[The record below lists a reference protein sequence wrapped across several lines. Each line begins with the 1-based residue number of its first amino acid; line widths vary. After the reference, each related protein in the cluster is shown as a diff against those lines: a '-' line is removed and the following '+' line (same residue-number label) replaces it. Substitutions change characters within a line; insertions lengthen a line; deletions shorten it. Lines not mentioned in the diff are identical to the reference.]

1 MITLKEMLAE
11 PQTMYDGG
19 MVQHMSEGGMP
30 LTIVEVPDKPEGIRH
45 LLNDTK
51 FGRSA
56 SDPAY
61 ITPNQTTMRTYDKK
75 PVSLS
80 LEQLKDIPGASG
92 EERFRADPEAFGGVG
107 KYGPLRESI
116 KRKGYQ
122 DYEGNPLTTDPITL
136 EVNSKGE
143 AVIAEGNH
151 RLAEAIESGRD
162 SVPVHIQY
170 YGGSENIEGP
180 YNPDRLQLG
189 PRVLKEGEKGAIRLS
204 PEKFQSLTEQ
214 LPEVE
219 QQLSITEQQPSVT
232 KKSTLPVPKRIKEK
246 LLRNIRNFIPLIKA
260 GRSLSPVGIALNLLQ
275 IIPEETMNN
284 AVDYLKN
291 TPTHELFGL
300 EKSGLESVEDLWEE
314 VKGHLITQ
322 TEPTE
327 ITAQYIRNL
336 DLYHATTATK
346 LIGGKL
352 KASKVGVLGQGV
364 YATPDTEYAG
374 GYAEGEGGNIHP
386 VKANIENPLIVR
398 IKGRFHH
405 YTPARVFEELGVSKE
420 KAFEMAER
428 NSEEHGGDFTTQFKS
443 RARKQGYDSIVL
455 VNDETNTMQEIVV
468 FDPDKI
474 VSKFKP
480 MYDGGLVQHMSEGGE
495 PTETLKMSVFD
506 EEYDEYIKNLEG
518 STSDLFNDNVMRD
531 VLDSFSVSSKSLEE
545 VNPKELSLPI
555 PEKRLDL
562 YKKLELEPPSSK
574 EGALTVGSLDW
585 YKDYNLLAP
594 PMTYEQLLKRR
605 YGLELIDLDWDV
617 SHIIERPS
625 SSTVTEQQL
634 PVTTKPTLPVP
645 KSLESKLPKI
655 VGTILKARKYT
666 NPLGLAAQVLDL
678 IPQETKA
685 AAVDYLKNT
694 PTHELFGL
702 EKSGLES
709 VEDLWEEVKNNLTT
723 ETEPSGKLES
733 MRNEFYNKIQ
743 TGIQDYQERQRMDNM
758 LKLEDRL
765 QEKLPMVID
774 TIIGEITKDNPYLP
788 DIASSIVDQLDDDL
802 LSKKDIDKI
811 TWYLSATSPDKLF
824 GLQKSGD
831 RYIGDLWNKFYDQS
845 LFFNMEYYNDEP
857 TRSVDKKVKKGQEVP
872 QQELPVIPQ
881 SEYIKEFG
889 NPSSLINKK
898 SIEKLLEKHP
908 NILVDS
914 DGLPVLLFRGSRL
927 VERTPEEITSIL
939 KGESRKDY
947 FSKPKDYST
956 FLADNPYLSATYA
969 GDKTSEG
976 VLIPFFIKAKE
987 IIDFPIQIYKDKSGR
1002 IERLFDKVRFDREAR
1017 QLKKG
1022 QVLVARSVRDT
1033 GPDVNLEFDSNK
1045 FRYGHNQYAVADEG
1059 QLINAIAEKKKGGQV
1074 RPMYDG
1080 GLVLA

>member
-1 MITLKEMLAE
+1 VITLKEFLAE

-19 MVQHMSEGGMP
+19 VVQHMSEGGMP
-30 LTIVEVPDKPEGIRH
+30 LTIVEVSDKPEGIRY

-61 ITPNQTTMRTYDKK
+61 ITPNQKTMRTYDKK

-162 SVPVHIQY
+162 SIPVHIQY

-219 QQLSITEQQPSVT
+219 QQLSITEQQLPVT
-232 KKSTLPVPKRIKEK
+232 KKSTLPVPKSIKEK

-336 DLYHATTATK
+336 DLYHGTSVPK
-346 LIGGKL
+346 LIGGKF

-364 YATPDTEYAG
+364 YATPDTEYAAG
-374 GYAEGEGGNIHP
+374 RAEEEGGNIHP

-468 FDPDKI
+468 FDPDKV

-495 PTETLKMSVFD
+495 PKSNLPVSTE
-506 EEYDEYIKNLEG
+506 EESLVGDIVKVGKKVGRKAVDIATKRVPGVGLISSSPAGEG
-518 STSDLFNDNVMRD
+518 STIYTPEETRKLLKTKQGTELNKLKNKVRKLIKHGTKELVNPLSTTSDIFNLTRTGKSGKINKNSIKFLRNMSTEELFKGMTETGNEDPGPFFSKMQEVYDANWQEIREYLGESPETIEEYKKEYDVDSPSERNTQRELAEEKGYTKPLTHVTLSPEISNDILRVIPEVNNKNPLLTHDIGIHMTEQTETPNVFDAFKRRSSTPKDPLIREYLEVDSKEPDLDSDEYTDWLDKIESLKSRINHEHKPDYFMTSEELDHYVDQYRSNFKNLDFPEGVNVIPLYAKLDRYISVPDMGVFKKPENWIRKMSYTPDTGEFFNDVLLEEVLSAAEEAGAEYDDPSGYIAMEEYAANQETQYPESVIELYPDYPDYDEKIYMNRKSMPDIHIEGESVIPFETKVKLWRHITSGALRFRD
-531 VLDSFSVSSKSLEE
+531 MVRGTERDKAWVEFLRNTLDKMGADAYGYINDIEGGGEVSYMFLHPEKSKSLF
-545 VNPKELSLPI
+545 S
-555 PEKRLDL
+555 
-562 YKKLELEPPSSK
+562 
-574 EGALTVGSLDW
+574 EGFD
-585 YKDYNLLAP
+585 P
-594 PMTYEQLLKRR
+594 
-605 YGLELIDLDWDV
+605 
-617 SHIIERPS
+617 
-625 SSTVTEQQL
+625 
-634 PVTTKPTLPVP
+634 TKP
-645 KSLESKLPKI
+645 EI
-655 VGTILKARKYT
+655 GKY
-666 NPLGLAAQVLDL
+666 
-678 IPQETKA
+678 
-685 AAVDYLKNT
+685 
-694 PTHELFGL
+694 
-702 EKSGLES
+702 
-709 VEDLWEEVKNNLTT
+709 
-723 ETEPSGKLES
+723 
-733 MRNEFYNKIQ
+733 R
-743 TGIQDYQERQRMDNM
+743 
-758 LKLEDRL
+758 
-765 QEKLPMVID
+765 
-774 TIIGEITKDNPYLP
+774 
-788 DIASSIVDQLDDDL
+788 
-802 LSKKDIDKI
+802 
-811 TWYLSATSPDKLF
+811 
-824 GLQKSGD
+824 
-831 RYIGDLWNKFYDQS
+831 
-845 LFFNMEYYNDEP
+845 
-857 TRSVDKKVKKGQEVP
+857 
-872 QQELPVIPQ
+872 
-881 SEYIKEFG
+881 
-889 NPSSLINKK
+889 
-898 SIEKLLEKHP
+898 
-908 NILVDS
+908 
-914 DGLPVLLFRGSRL
+914 
-927 VERTPEEITSIL
+927 
-939 KGESRKDY
+939 
-947 FSKPKDYST
+947 
-956 FLADNPYLSATYA
+956 
-969 GDKTSEG
+969 
-976 VLIPFFIKAKE
+976 
-987 IIDFPIQIYKDKSGR
+987 
-1002 IERLFDKVRFDREAR
+1002 
-1017 QLKKG
+1017 
-1022 QVLVARSVRDT
+1022 
-1033 GPDVNLEFDSNK
+1033 
-1045 FRYGHNQYAVADEG
+1045 
-1059 QLINAIAEKKKGGQV
+1059 GGQI